1 MTANERGM
9 LKDQWVNETAAQ
21 SNMDNQR
28 VALNRQRNQ
37 DLILHNEAE
46 QRLRL
51 QALDMDKNRDRDMLA
66 TALEREE
73 AVKRIEEAEKL
84 ARREEVMT
92 LQKFYQQGK
101 GDKAAY
107 EKMIETLVAAENGK
121 QWDAR
126 EAQWRRED

>member
-1 MTANERGM
+1 M

-51 QALDMDKNRDRDMLA
+51 QALDLDKNRDRDMLA

-107 EKMIETLVAAENGK
+107 EKMIETLVAAVNGK